1 MSRKPTAE
9 IISIGNELLIGHTL
23 DTNSHWI
30 AKHLTRLGWTLERVT
45 QLRDSLDS
53 IRSGVKGSLKRN
65 PGVLITIGGL
75 GPTHDDM
82 TLAGI
87 ARAINKPLRLDK
99 EALELVRDHYRRLES
114 KPKLTKYRTKMAT
127 LPQGSVPLPNPVGTA
142 PGVKMQR
149 SGTTLF
155 SLPGV
160 PSEMKAIFRSSMIP
174 YLESFHTTRPKEVE
188 IKITGIIESALAPV
202 LDQARKIYP
211 KLYFK
216 SHPRGR
222 ETGIRPLILLHIYNT
237 EIGAE
242 EEISQAV
249 AYVMRRL
256 ARNGT
261 DRSWP
266 RKRDVNVDK
275 LGSEILPI
283 RGRLSNSLVG
293 CPTE

>member
-1 MSRKPTAE
+1 LSRKSTAE

-30 AKHLTRLGWTLERVT
+30 AKHLTKLGWTLERVT

-53 IRSGVKGSLKRN
+53 IKSGVRGSLKRN
-65 PGVLITIGGL
+65 PSVLITIGGL

-87 ARAINKPLRLDK
+87 SRALNKPLRLNRK
-99 EALELVRDHYRRLES
+99 ALQLVKDHYRRLES

-127 LPQGSVPLPNPVGTA
+127 LPQGSLPFPNPVGTA
-142 PGVKMQR
+142 PGVKMEE
-149 SGTTLF
+149 SGTTIF

-160 PSEMKAIFRSSMIP
+160 PSEMKAIFRASIIP
-174 YLESFHTTRPKEVE
+174 YMKSFHTIRPKEMEV
-188 IKITGIIESALAPV
+188 KITGIIESALAPV

-222 ETGIRPLILLHIYNT
+222 ETGIRPLIQLHIYNT
-237 EIGAE
+237 EPGAE
-242 EEISQAV
+242 EEISEAA
-249 AYVMRRL
+249 AYVMVQL
-256 ARNGT
+256 AGMGG
-261 DRSWP
+261 RSKLIA
-266 RKRDVNVDK
+266 RK
-275 LGSEILPI
+275 
-283 RGRLSNSLVG
+283 
-293 CPTE
+293 

>member
-1 MSRKPTAE
+1 MSSKPTAE

-30 AKHLTRLGWTLERVT
+30 AKHLTKLGWTLERVI

-53 IRSGVKGSLKRN
+53 IKSGVRGSLKRN

-87 ARAINKPLRLDK
+87 SRALNKPLRLNR
-99 EALELVRDHYRRLES
+99 EALQLVKDHYRRLET

-127 LPQGSVPLPNPVGTA
+127 LPQGSMPLPNPVGTA
-142 PGVKMQR
+142 PGVKLQEL
-149 SGTTLF
+149 GTTIF

-160 PSEMKAIFRSSMIP
+160 PSEMKAIFRANIIP
-174 YLESFHTTRPKEVE
+174 YIESFHASRPKEIE
-188 IKITGIIESALAPV
+188 IRVTGIIESALAPI
-202 LDQARKIYP
+202 LDQARRIYP

-222 ETGIRPLILLHIYNT
+222 ETGIRPLILLHIYNI
-237 EIGAE
+237 EPGAE
-242 EEISQAV
+242 KEISEAA
-249 AYVMRRL
+249 AYVMVQL
-256 ARNGT
+256 ARI
-261 DRSWP
+261 RSQSELLV
-266 RKRDVNVDK
+266 RK
-275 LGSEILPI
+275 
-283 RGRLSNSLVG
+283 
-293 CPTE
+293 

>member
-1 MSRKPTAE
+1 MSRKSTAE

-45 QLRDSLDS
+45 QLRDWLDS
-53 IRSGVKGSLKRN
+53 IKSGVRGALKRN
-65 PGVLITIGGL
+65 PSVLITIGGL

-87 ARAINKPLRLDK
+87 SRALNKPLRLNK
-99 EALELVRDHYRRLES
+99 EALQLVKDHYQRLES

-127 LPQGSVPLPNPVGTA
+127 LPQGSAPLPNPVGTA
-142 PGVKMQR
+142 PGVKMQK
-149 SGTTLF
+149 SGTTIF

-160 PSEMKAIFRSSMIP
+160 PSEMKAIFRASIIP
-174 YLESFHTTRPKEVE
+174 
-188 IKITGIIESALAPV
+188 TGIIESALAPI

-222 ETGIRPLILLHIYNT
+222 ETGIRPLILLHIYNI
-237 EIGAE
+237 EPGAE
-242 EEISQAV
+242 EGISEAA
-249 AYVMRRL
+249 AYVMVQL
-256 ARNGT
+256 AGIGG
-261 DRSWP
+261 RSKLAA
-266 RKRDVNVDK
+266 RK
-275 LGSEILPI
+275 
-283 RGRLSNSLVG
+283 
-293 CPTE
+293 

>member
-1 MSRKPTAE
+1 MELTEEQKLSRKPTAE

-30 AKHLTRLGWTLERVT
+30 AKQLTELGWTLERVT
-45 QLRDSLDS
+45 QLRDSFDS
-53 IRSGVKGSLKRN
+53 IKSGVRGSLRRN
-65 PGVLITIGGL
+65 PNVVITIGGL

-87 ARAINKPLRLDK
+87 SRALNKPLRLNK
-99 EALELVRDHYRRLES
+99 VALQLVRRHYRRLES

-127 LPQGSVPLPNPVGTA
+127 LPQGSTPLPNPVGTA

-149 SGTTLF
+149 SSTAIF

-160 PSEMKAIFRSSMIP
+160 PSEMKAIFRASIIP
-174 YLESFHTTRPKEVE
+174 HLESFHVTRPREAEVR
-188 IKITGIIESALAPV
+188 ITGIIESALAPI

-222 ETGIRPLILLHIYNT
+222 ETGIRPLILLHIYNI
-237 EIGAE
+237 EPGAGVRIPEAAAHVMLQLASIGGR
-242 EEISQAV
+242 S
-249 AYVMRRL
+249 RL
-256 ARNGT
+256 
-261 DRSWP
+261 
-266 RKRDVNVDK
+266 DVPK
-275 LGSEILPI
+275 
-283 RGRLSNSLVG
+283 
-293 CPTE
+293 

>member
-1 MSRKPTAE
+1 LSRKPNAE

-30 AKHLTRLGWTLERVT
+30 AEQLTKLGWTLERVT

-53 IRSGVKGSLKRN
+53 IKSGVRGSLRRS
-65 PGVLITIGGL
+65 PSVLITIGGL

-87 ARAINKPLRLDK
+87 SRALNKPLRLNK
-99 EALELVRDHYRRLES
+99 EAVQLVRDHYRRLES

-142 PGVKMQR
+142 PGVKMQQ
-149 SGTTLF
+149 SGTTIF

-160 PSEMKAIFRSSMIP
+160 PSEMKAIFRSSLIP
-174 YLESFHTTRPKEVE
+174 YLESFHTIRPKEIEVR
-188 IKITGIIESALAPV
+188 ITGIIESALAPI

-222 ETGIRPLILLHIYNT
+222 ETGIRPLILLHIYNI
-237 EIGAE
+237 EPAAE
-242 EEISQAV
+242 EGISEAA
-249 AYVMRRL
+249 AYVMLQL
-256 ARNGT
+256 AGIGG
-261 DRSWP
+261 RS
-266 RKRDVNVDK
+266 K
-275 LGSEILPI
+275 LATRE
-283 RGRLSNSLVG
+283 
-293 CPTE
+293 